1 MGLREWWL
9 AHSLWR
15 LDVVSGFYKLEEML
29 LCVNYLLLKLFTV
42 LMSRQDAAVA
52 VGMFL

>member
-1 MGLREWWL
+1 MVLREWWL

-15 LDVVSGFYKLEEML
+15 LDAVSGFYKLEEML
-29 LCVNYLLLKLFTV
+29 LWVNYLLVKLFTG
-42 LMSRQDAAVA
+42 LMNHQDAAVA